1 MVDDNPAANTHSVA
15 DDVRLIESFCR
26 WMEAERRLSSRTVRN
41 YRQALSTLFSYVRD
55 EGRFRGQLELIPERC
70 LRSYII
76 DAQRSGISRRTIHLH
91 LSAGRSFFR
100 YLIQQ
105 GIAKT
110 NPLATVKAPRFTKPL
125 PKFLTE
131 KEMERFLEGPMK
143 LLGED
148 QITPRQA
155 LLDQMVFEVLY
166 AAGLRIS
173 ELVGWTYSQVDLRS
187 RIIRIKGKG
196 GRTRLV
202 PYGPTLEQLLQ
213 AWTRYH
219 RGEYQ
224 STDPVLCFVGGKP
237 LTPVWVQRRMKLY
250 LRLAELPKDLTPHK
264 IRHSYATHILN
275 AGADLRLVQ
284 ELLGHQSLSTTQI
297 YTHLDMRRLKDAHR
311 RSHPHG

>member
-1 MVDDNPAANTHSVA
+1 MVSGGSADSAELPAGDAGW
-15 DDVRLIESFCR
+15 IESFCQ
-26 WMEAERRLSSRTVRN
+26 WMAAERRLSPRTVRN
-41 YRQALSTLFSYVRD
+41 YRQALIALLGYVRN
-55 EGRFRGQLELIPERC
+55 EGRHAGALEAIPERC

-76 DAQRSGISRRTIHLH
+76 DAQRAGIARRTLHLH
-91 LSAGRSFFR
+91 LSAARSFFR

-105 GIAKT
+105 GWVTA
-110 NPLATVKAPRFTKPL
+110 NPMLGIKAPRFAKPL

-131 KEMERFLEGPMK
+131 QEMERFLEGPMK

-148 QITPRQA
+148 RITARQA
-155 LLDQMVFEVLY
+155 LLDQMVFEALY

-173 ELVGWTYSQVDLRS
+173 ELVDWRYSQVDLRS
-187 RIIRIKGKG
+187 RIIRVKGKG

-219 RGEYQ
+219 REAHTQ
-224 STDPVLCFVGGKP
+224 DDWVLCFLGGQP
-237 LTPVWVQRRMKLY
+237 LTAAWVQRRMKLY
-250 LRLAELPKDLTPHK
+250 LELAELPADLSPHK
-264 IRHSYATHILN
+264 IRHSYATHLLN

-284 ELLGHQSLSTTQI
+284 ELLGHQSLSTTQV

-311 RSHPHG
+311 KAHPHG